1 MHCDSKRRQK
11 SLELYGWNGLK
22 SQKFIAQGNGYKQH
36 ALKGQKLLAQGS
48 ALGIV
53 TVSNAPCKG
62 KSFINFR
69 VSFKAFALTGRQV
82 CEHDNPGRCPGLRAS
97 ALSGRAACV
106 HNSPGL
112 RASVPSGRAA
122 YMGCLDFR
130 AHCWMPL
137 YPGRCPGLRASAPS
151 IIFALGK
158 IKRWKSLY
166 LQIIVNFAGK

>member
-53 TVSNAPCKG
+53 TVSNAPCKV

-97 ALSGRAACV
+97 A
-106 HNSPGL
+106 
-112 RASVPSGRAA
+112 PSGRATS
-122 YMGCLDFR
+122 MSFCLLPLPYPSASDFQF
-130 AHCWMPL
+130 P
-137 YPGRCPGLRASAPS
+137 SA
-151 IIFALGK
+151 GD
-158 IKRWKSLY
+158 RWFMVYWVISTIQVEITSLT
-166 LQIIVNFAGK
+166 GEK